1 MKMKFKRN
9 NIRFECNFII
19 VLLFLFMNT
28 SVAYPQS
35 GADYIIKKSVVD
47 MAGSTSSSTNYS
59 LVDAVGQSS
68 AVGAVRSINYVTAI
82 GFIGGI
88 GFDTSVLEEVETLK
102 PSDFKLFQ
110 NYPNPFNPTT
120 MIRYQLPEDGQVTI
134 VIYNMTGQEVRRL
147 VDEAVRAGYHEVVWD
162 GCGNLGARAVSGV
175 YIIYMK
181 AGKYNKAIK
190 ILLVE

>member
-1 MKMKFKRN
+1 MKFKRN

-110 NYPNPFNPTT
+110 NYPNPFNQQTSISYRLKT
-120 MIRYQLPEDGQVTI
+120 FCKVKLE
-134 VIYNMTGQEVRRL
+134 IYNALGQLVAVLADGDMMPGAYKTIWNGRDISGKDVPSGLYFYRL
-147 VDEAVRAGYHEVVWD
+147 
-162 GCGNLGARAVSGV
+162 
-175 YIIYMK
+175 K
-181 AGKYNKAIK
+181 AGDFEDVKK
-190 ILLVE
+190 IVVLK

>member
-1 MKMKFKRN
+1 M
-9 NIRFECNFII
+9 
-19 VLLFLFMNT
+19 T
-28 SVAYPQS
+28 
-35 GADYIIKKSVVD
+35 DYIIKKSVVD

-134 VIYNMTGQEVRRL
+134 QVEVTAPDEEEETFTGEVKIINQENPNDYDTIPAL
-147 VDEAVRAGYHEVVWD
+147 LATPQKKDIFTS
-162 GCGNLGARAVSGV
+162 L
-175 YIIYMK
+175 IIYLDNHLNLFRFLS
-181 AGKYNKAIK
+181 YFS
-190 ILLVE
+190 